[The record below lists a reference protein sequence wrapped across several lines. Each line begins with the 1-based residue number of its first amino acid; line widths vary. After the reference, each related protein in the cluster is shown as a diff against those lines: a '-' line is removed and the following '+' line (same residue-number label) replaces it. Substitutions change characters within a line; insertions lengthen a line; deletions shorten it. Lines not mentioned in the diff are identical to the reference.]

1 MRAGRNEL
9 GAGELHFAED
19 DAVLLGR
26 RVGAVRIVAALTKE
40 GGMSAVKDPRRC
52 VVLQEAT
59 ASCCDGGGG
68 SSSYQALLS
77 LGERR

>member
-1 MRAGRNEL
+1 MRAGRDEL

-26 RVGAVRIVAALTKE
+26 RVGAVRIFAALTKE

-52 VVLQEAT
+52 VVLQDAS
-59 ASCCDGGGG
+59 ASCGDDGGG
-68 SSSYQALLS
+68 AAHIRLLS